1 MATQKIYVSKIL
13 PVLMAFFVMSFVDLV
28 GIGVD
33 RVSKDMSLS
42 ATVAQLIPS
51 AAFLWFF
58 ILSVPVGVLQSRLG
72 KKTMLNIGMGIT
84 ALGLLVPY
92 FLYSFAMVLIG
103 FALLGIGNTIVQ
115 VSANPLLVDV
125 VPGNRASSFLS
136 FSQFVK
142 AIGSMLGAPLAG
154 YFALKFG
161 DWKLLFLVFGIV
173 SILAVL
179 WLGASKINETRVEGY
194 KATFTSSFKLL
205 GNNFVLLMVLSI
217 FLVVGVD
224 VGFNSNS
231 GQFLIKQFGIDQT
244 SAESG
249 RSVYFFG
256 RMLGTFAGAIMLTK
270 ISSRK
275 FFMWTTI
282 LGIVCLVAILLVNS
296 GTLAWV
302 LIFLIGL
309 AVANIWPLVFSIA
322 VEKYPKQN
330 NEISGL
336 MMMAISGGAVIPLLI
351 GWISDM
357 SNIAIG
363 MSVLIACMIYLLAVS
378 LYCLRNNQQV
388 ES

>member
-1 MATQKIYVSKIL
+1 MATDKVNITKIS

-58 ILSVPVGVLQSRLG
+58 ILSVPVGVMQSRLG
-72 KKTMLNIGMGIT
+72 KKNMLNIGMGVT
-84 ALGLLVPY
+84 ALGLLVP
-92 FLYSFAMVLIG
+92 FFFYSFAMVLIG

-142 AIGSMLGAPLAG
+142 AIGSMIGAPLAG
-154 YFALKFG
+154 FFAAKFG
-161 DWKLLFLVFGIV
+161 DWKILFLVFGIV

-179 WLGASKINETRVEGY
+179 WLGSSKIDETRVEGY
-194 KATFTSSFKLL
+194 KATFSSSFKLL
-205 GNNFVLLMVLSI
+205 GNGFVLLMVLSI

-224 VGFNSNS
+224 VGFNSKS
-231 GQFLIKQFGIDQT
+231 GQFLIKQFHIDQT
-244 SAESG
+244 AAESG
-249 RSVYFFG
+249 RSVYFLG
-256 RMLGTFAGAIMLTK
+256 RMLGTFTGAILLTK

-275 FFMWTTI
+275 FFMWTSV
-282 LGIVCLVAILLVNS
+282 LGIICLVAIILVKS
-296 GTLAWV
+296 PVLAWGLV
-302 LIFLIGL
+302 FLIGL

-322 VEKYPKQN
+322 IEKHPKQS

-336 MMMAISGGAVIPLLI
+336 MMMAISGGAVIPLLV
-351 GWISDM
+351 GWVSDIST
-357 SNIAIG
+357 IALG
-363 MSVLIACMIYLLAVS
+363 MTILIACMIYLWAVS
-378 LYCLRNNQQV
+378 VYCLKK
-388 ES
+388 

>member
-1 MATQKIYVSKIL
+1 MNKQINVSKIL

-58 ILSVPVGVLQSRLG
+58 ILSVPVGVMQSRIG
-72 KKTMLNIGMGIT
+72 KRNMLNIGMGVT
-84 ALGLLVPY
+84 ALGLLLP
-92 FLYSFAMVLIG
+92 FLIYNFPMVLTG

-115 VSANPLLVDV
+115 VSANPLMVDV

-142 AIGSMLGAPLAG
+142 AIGSMIGAPLAAF
-154 YFALKFG
+154 FAAQFG

-173 SILAVL
+173 SILTVV
-179 WLGASKINETRVEGY
+179 WLASSKIDETKIEGY
-194 KATFTSSFKLL
+194 KATFSSSFKLL
-205 GNNFVLLMVLSI
+205 GNNLVLLLVLAI

-249 RSVYFFG
+249 RSVYFLG
-256 RMLGTFAGAIMLTK
+256 RMVGTFAGAILLTK

-275 FFMWTTI
+275 FYAWTSV
-282 LGIVCLVAILLVNS
+282 LGILCLTIIVLIKSPV
-296 GTLAWV
+296 LAWGLV
-302 LIFLIGL
+302 FMIGL

-322 VEKYPKQN
+322 MEKFPDKS
-330 NEISGL
+330 NEVSGL
-336 MMMAISGGAVIPLLI
+336 VMMAISGGAVIPLMV
-351 GWISDM
+351 GWVSDM
-357 SNIAIG
+357 STIG
-363 MSVLIACMIYLLAVS
+363 LGMTILIACMIYLFGVS
-378 LYCLRNNQQV
+378 LYCLKK
-388 ES
+388 

>member
-1 MATQKIYVSKIL
+1 MNTQKINISKIA

-33 RVSKDMSLS
+33 RVSKDMNLS

-72 KKTMLNIGMGIT
+72 KKTMLNIGMGVT
-84 ALGLLVPY
+84 ALGLFVP
-92 FLYSFAMVLIG
+92 FLFYTFGMVLAG
-103 FALLGIGNTIVQ
+103 FTLLGIGNTIVQ

-142 AIGSMLGAPLAG
+142 AIGSMLGAPLAAI
-154 YFALKFG
+154 FAAQFG

-179 WLGASKINETRVEGY
+179 WLGTVKIEETKIEGH
-194 KATFTSSFKLL
+194 KATFASSFRLL
-205 GNNFVLLMVLSI
+205 GNGFVLLLVLSI

-231 GQFLIKQFGIDQT
+231 GQLLIKQFGIDQT
-244 SAESG
+244 AAESG

-256 RMLGTFAGAIMLTK
+256 RMLGTFAGAIMLTR
-270 ISSRK
+270 ITSRK
-275 FFMWTTI
+275 FFMWTSV
-282 LGIVCLVAILLVNS
+282 LGILCFIAII
-296 GTLAWV
+296 LAKSPAMAWIMV
-302 LIFLIGL
+302 FLIGL
-309 AVANIWPLVFSIA
+309 AVANIWPLVFSLA
-322 VEKYPKQN
+322 VEKFPERT

-336 MMMAISGGAVIPLLI
+336 VMMAISGGAVIPLLV
-351 GWISDM
+351 GWISDISSM
-357 SNIAIG
+357 ALG
-363 MSVLIACMIYLLAVS
+363 MTVLLACMIYLWAVS
-378 LYCLRNNQQV
+378 VYCLKR
-388 ES
+388 

>member
-1 MATQKIYVSKIL
+1 MATQKVNISKIS

-58 ILSVPVGVLQSRLG
+58 ILSVPVGVIQSRLG
-72 KKTMLNIGMGIT
+72 KKMMLNIGMGVT
-84 ALGLLVPY
+84 ALGLLFPY
-92 FLYSFAMVLIG
+92 FFYTFTTVLVG

-154 YFALKFG
+154 FFAAKFG
-161 DWKLLFLVFGIV
+161 DWKLLFLVFGVV
-173 SILAVL
+173 SILTVL
-179 WLGASKINETRVEGY
+179 WLGTSKIDETRAEGY
-194 KATFTSSFKLL
+194 KATFASSFKLL

-244 SAESG
+244 AAESG

-256 RMLGTFAGAIMLTK
+256 RMLGTFAGAIMLTR

-282 LGIVCLVAILLVNS
+282 LGIICLAAILLIKS
-296 GTLAWV
+296 GTLAWG

-357 SNIAIG
+357 SSIALG
-363 MSVLIACMIYLLAVS
+363 MTILILCMIYLLAVS
-378 LYCLRNNQQV
+378 IYCLKKENK
-388 ES
+388 

>member
-1 MATQKIYVSKIL
+1 MATQKFNISKIL

-51 AAFLWFF
+51 AAFLWFL

-72 KKTMLNIGMGIT
+72 KKTMLNIGMGVT
-84 ALGLLVPY
+84 AVGLLVP
-92 FLYSFAMVLIG
+92 FFFYSFAMVLVG

-154 YFALKFG
+154 FFALKFG

-173 SILAVL
+173 SILSVL
-179 WLGASKINETRVEGY
+179 WLGTSKIDETRVEGY
-194 KATFTSSFKLL
+194 KATFASSFKLL
-205 GNNFVLLMVLSI
+205 GNGFVLLMVLSI

-244 SAESG
+244 AAESG

-275 FFMWTTI
+275 FFMWTSI
-282 LGIVCLVAILLVNS
+282 LGIICLVAILLIKS
-296 GTLAWV
+296 GTLAWG

-357 SNIAIG
+357 SSIALG
-363 MSVLIACMIYLLAVS
+363 MSVLIICMIYLLAVS
-378 LYCLRNNQQV
+378 VYCLKKN
-388 ES
+388 

>member
-1 MATQKIYVSKIL
+1 MATDKINISKIS

-58 ILSVPVGVLQSRLG
+58 ILSVPVGVMQSRIG
-72 KKTMLNIGMGIT
+72 KRNMLNIGMGVT
-84 ALGLLVPY
+84 ALGLLLP
-92 FLYSFAMVLIG
+92 FLVYTFPMVLTG

-115 VSANPLLVDV
+115 VSANPLMVDV

-142 AIGSMLGAPLAG
+142 AIGSMIGAPLAAF
-154 YFALKFG
+154 FAAQFG

-173 SILAVL
+173 SILSVV
-179 WLGASKINETRVEGY
+179 WLASSKIDETKIEGY
-194 KATFTSSFKLL
+194 KATFASSFKLL
-205 GNNFVLLMVLSI
+205 GNSLVLLLVLAI

-249 RSVYFFG
+249 RSVYFLG
-256 RMLGTFAGAIMLTK
+256 RMVGTFAGAILLTK

-275 FFMWTTI
+275 FYVWTSV
-282 LGIVCLVAILLVNS
+282 LGIICLTIIVLIKSPV
-296 GTLAWV
+296 LAWGLV
-302 LIFLIGL
+302 FMIGL

-322 VEKYPKQN
+322 MEKFPDKS
-330 NEISGL
+330 NEVSGL
-336 MMMAISGGAVIPLLI
+336 VMMAISGGAVIPLMV
-351 GWISDM
+351 GWVSDIST
-357 SNIAIG
+357 IALG
-363 MSVLIACMIYLLAVS
+363 MTILIACMIYLFGVS
-378 LYCLRNNQQV
+378 VYCLKK
-388 ES
+388 

>member
-1 MATQKIYVSKIL
+1 MATDKINISKIS

-58 ILSVPVGVLQSRLG
+58 ILSVPVGVMQSRIG
-72 KKTMLNIGMGIT
+72 KRNMLNIGMGVT
-84 ALGLLVPY
+84 ALGLLLP
-92 FLYSFAMVLIG
+92 FLIYNFPMVLTG

-115 VSANPLLVDV
+115 VSANPLMVDV

-142 AIGSMLGAPLAG
+142 AIGSMIGAPLAAF
-154 YFALKFG
+154 FAAQFG

-173 SILAVL
+173 SILTVV
-179 WLGASKINETRVEGY
+179 WLASSKIDETKIEGY
-194 KATFTSSFKLL
+194 KATFSSSFKLL
-205 GNNFVLLMVLSI
+205 GNNLVLLLVLAI

-249 RSVYFFG
+249 RSVYFLG
-256 RMLGTFAGAIMLTK
+256 RMVGTFAGAILLTK

-275 FFMWTTI
+275 FYVWTSV
-282 LGIVCLVAILLVNS
+282 LGILCLTIIVLIKSPV
-296 GTLAWV
+296 LAWGLV
-302 LIFLIGL
+302 FMIGL

-322 VEKYPKQN
+322 MEKFPDKS
-330 NEISGL
+330 NEVSGL
-336 MMMAISGGAVIPLLI
+336 VMMAISGGAVIPLMV
-351 GWISDM
+351 GWVSDM
-357 SNIAIG
+357 STIG
-363 MSVLIACMIYLLAVS
+363 LGMTILIACMIYLFGVS
-378 LYCLRNNQQV
+378 LYCLKK
-388 ES
+388 